1 MKKSEEFIRLEEQY
15 RALKDN
21 GSIKGEV
28 LEFTEAM
35 FDVLNRSEMRINE
48 IEDRLLKLEDFSD
61 ILSMDLYDI
70 QSAILKRIGSD
81 ETEDQLDEFED
92 FDDDDDI
99 DPFSDHHHCS
109 HDCNCGDHDCNE
121 CDCDECE
128 EDDDEDGASFIR
140 CPFCNTLIFI
150 NGEEDSDEL
159 TCPFCGE
166 AFLKSDVAF

>member
-21 GSIKGEV
+21 GLLKGEV
-28 LEFTEAM
+28 LDFTEAM
-35 FDVLNRSEMRINE
+35 FDVLNKSEMRLND

-70 QSAILKRIGSD
+70 QSAILKRIDSD
-81 ETEDQLDEFED
+81 EISAQLDEFDD

-99 DPFSDHHHCS
+99 DPFADHQHHS
-109 HDCNCGDHDCNE
+109 HECNCGNHDCGD
-121 CDCDECE
+121 CDCDECN
-128 EDDDEDGASFIR
+128 EDDDADGASFIR

-150 NGEEDSDEL
+150 DGEGNEDDI

-166 AFLKSDVAF
+166 AFLKSDVSF